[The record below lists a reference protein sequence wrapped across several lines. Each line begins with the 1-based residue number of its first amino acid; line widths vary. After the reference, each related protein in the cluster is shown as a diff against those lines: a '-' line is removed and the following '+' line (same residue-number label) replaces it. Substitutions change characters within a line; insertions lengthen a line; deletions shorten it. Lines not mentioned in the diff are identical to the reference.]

1 MPQYYALPDQR
12 GIERV
17 PRPAHLSP
25 PYDSIPAVTFS
36 VNGWAGVRVNTVT
49 VDAANDAV
57 PAQHGW
63 RSIVVNLEVK
73 TVDCPSL
80 FIVLKRPSQWP
91 GCECQNFGDPM
102 HSRIDVSWRKGY
114 HASKPG

>member
-25 PYDSIPAVTFS
+25 LYDSIPVATFS
-36 VNGWAGVRVNTVT
+36 VNGWAGVRVKDVLKNTVT

-57 PAQHGW
+57 LAQHGW
-63 RSIVVNLEVK
+63 RSIVVNLDVK
-73 TVDCPSL
+73 TVGCPSL
-80 FIVLKRPSQWP
+80 FVVLK
-91 GCECQNFGDPM
+91 
-102 HSRIDVSWRKGY
+102 
-114 HASKPG
+114 